1 MIDSETSRQER
12 HRRTVGKVLT
22 QEEWRTICHS
32 LVETGFFEPAGRPK
46 TLKAIRRVIEKM
58 STDEVESFKNKVLTI
73 FTPVSGMDGQ
83 VLSLKGR
90 SGPTGEQEESQ
101 QQRVLIYLSPEIERY
116 SQKRIESIV
125 AHEFAHALLHAPSAL
140 EGWFI
145 EPEADQKVQ
154 SWGFKAAYPEAR
166 YPANRE
172 KKR

>member
-1 MIDSETSRQER
+1 M
-12 HRRTVGKVLT
+12 LT

-58 STDEVESFKNKVLTI
+58 SADEVESLKSKVLTI
-73 FTPVSGMDGQ
+73 FTPALGMDGQ

-90 SGPTGEQEESQ
+90 SASTGEQQESQ
-101 QQRVLIYLSPEIERY
+101 QQRVLIYLSPGIEHY
-116 SQKRIESIV
+116 SQRRIESIV

-154 SWGFKAAYPEAR
+154 SWGFKAAYPETR
-166 YPANRE
+166 YFAKRE
-172 KKR
+172 KRGNKIDIGE